1 MDEETKSKKKKIA
14 LLVVVAI
21 LVVGLFV
28 GLIIFLVNKNMENIK
43 YEPVI
48 DKYSGDEIWNIDED
62 PELEPGL
69 NMIGFYQIL
78 EYGLM
83 NVQYQEVI
91 NTIENYITSNYPK
104 VKMISFWAETF
115 EGDATEGVY
124 RFKFVADDGKVFRV
138 NLDTMLT
145 LDDIT
150 VEIVAE

>member
-1 MDEETKSKKKKIA
+1 MNEETKVKRRKIA
-14 LLVVVAI
+14 ILATVAI
-21 LVVGLFV
+21 LVIGLFV
-28 GLIIFLVNKNMENIK
+28 GLIAFLINKNTENAK

-48 DKYSGDEIWNIDED
+48 DKYSGDEIWNINED

-83 NVQYQEVI
+83 NVQYQKVI

-104 VKMISFWAETF
+104 VKMISFWAKTF

-124 RFKFVADDGKVFRV
+124 RFKFVADDEKVFRV

-145 LDDIT
+145 LDNIT